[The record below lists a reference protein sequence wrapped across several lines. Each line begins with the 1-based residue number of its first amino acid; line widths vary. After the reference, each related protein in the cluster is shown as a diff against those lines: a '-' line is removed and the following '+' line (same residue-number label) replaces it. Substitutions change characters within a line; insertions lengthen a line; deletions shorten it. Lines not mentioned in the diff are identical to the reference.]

1 LGDGH
6 GDGDGQQTSEARRR
20 HDRAR
25 REDQLEPDTARGFAS
40 RSAVSSRAL
49 RCERA
54 VLCGM
59 LRWCRARRSFFCEPF
74 VIALVHRPHPRV
86 EDARAS
92 AKFVNRGSVAINRD
106 FSRHSGRWPV
116 SVGIDLLP
124 ILASSNRTQGTAL
137 GRFREA
143 SVLAM

>member
-1 LGDGH
+1 MLCDV
-6 GDGDGQQTSEARRR
+6 SEQCFVACFAGVARVV
-20 HDRAR
+20 HY
-25 REDQLEPDTARGFAS
+25 
-40 RSAVSSRAL
+40 
-49 RCERA
+49 
-54 VLCGM
+54 
-59 LRWCRARRSFFCEPF
+59 FCEPF
-74 VIALVHRPHPRV
+74 VIALVHRSHPRV
-86 EDARAS
+86 EDARTS

-124 ILASSNRTQGTAL
+124 ILASSDRTQGTAL